1 MSEPVEDR
9 IVTSVI
15 EAISEQRL
23 PAGTKLAEQELS
35 EIFSCNRANVRRALA
50 SLAALHVVELQPNRG
65 AFVSSP
71 SPKKAEEVFE
81 ARRAIER
88 TIARK
93 AAGRANKDAIARL
106 RRNIVEETAAHDAR
120 HQPEELRLSRAF
132 HLEIAEI
139 ADNSVLK
146 RMLSEL
152 TMQTTLI
159 IGLYGTEKGSSCT
172 HDDHSQIID
181 ALERG
186 DPEELVAA
194 MDEHLRHLEE
204 GVSFSKVKS
213 GASDLRSKLLV
224 SKRSRKSDPDS

>member
-9 IVTSVI
+9 IVAAVI

-35 EIFSCNRANVRRALA
+35 EVFSCNRANVRRALA

-71 SPKKAEEVFE
+71 SPKEAEDVFE

-93 AAGRANKDAIARL
+93 AAGRARDRDIAKL
-106 RRNIVEETAAHDAR
+106 RRNITEEATAHEAR
-120 HQPEELRLSRAF
+120 LLPEELRLSRAF
-132 HLEIAEI
+132 HLDIAEI
-139 ADNSVLK
+139 AGNAVLK

-152 TMQTTLI
+152 TMRTTLI
-159 IGLYGTEKGSSCT
+159 IGLYGTDKGSSCT

-186 DPEELVAA
+186 NPEELVAA

-204 GVSFSKVKS
+204 GVSFSRLKS

-224 SKRSRKSDPDS
+224 QKDA